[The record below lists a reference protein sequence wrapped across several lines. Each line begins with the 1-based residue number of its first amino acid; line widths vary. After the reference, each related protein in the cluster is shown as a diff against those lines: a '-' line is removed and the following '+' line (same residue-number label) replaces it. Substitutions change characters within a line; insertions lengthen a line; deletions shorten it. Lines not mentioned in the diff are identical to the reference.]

1 MPAPSPLTIATQ
13 SVQRLLKEETY
24 YHKELVS
31 QQGRVE
37 KLEKELSDP
46 SASHGENDEYM
57 LKQEKRAMEETKT
70 VFGPLRSRIAD
81 AVGKLEEQIAIADS
95 EGGDE
100 AELTKA
106 RGALEQGRETLKG
119 EA

>member
-1 MPAPSPLTIATQ
+1 MPAPSPLSIATQ

-24 YHKELVS
+24 YHKELAS

-57 LKQEKRAMEETKT
+57 LKQE
-70 VFGPLRSRIAD
+70 VGFCPPSPSPLPS
-81 AVGKLEEQIAIADS
+81 L
-95 EGGDE
+95 
-100 AELTKA
+100 
-106 RGALEQGRETLKG
+106 ALSPFFPTALHPSP
-119 EA
+119 

>member
-1 MPAPSPLTIATQ
+1 MPAPSPLSIATQ

-24 YHKELVS
+24 YHKELAS

-57 LKQEKRAMEETKT
+57 LKQE
-70 VFGPLRSRIAD
+70 VGFCLPPPPSPLPSFAPPPPPPCPQTQDYWRRH
-81 AVGKLEEQIAIADS
+81 G
-95 EGGDE
+95 
-100 AELTKA
+100 
-106 RGALEQGRETLKG
+106 
-119 EA
+119 